1 MPSTPPQTYDQ
12 AVIPQLV
19 TTMKALLDHHAGLR
33 VLLSATIRN
42 EQTFEAFL
50 NACSGSLPLCSASVA
65 GSPVARDNGGCGVA
79 DLCGVGRNR
88 LCFERVDFPPV
99 PEDEQ
104 DGPFYPTS
112 TPLQIW
118 CLTRPERP

>member
-50 NACSGSLPLCSASVA
+50 NAC
-65 GSPVARDNGGCGVA
+65 R
-79 DLCGVGRNR
+79 RNR